1 MGIENELLSFLNLNI
16 KEKDT
21 KTRNIEIIA
30 YYYGFRGS
38 SWPTLD
44 ETAREF
50 NIGTRERIR
59 QIIDDNFRN
68 IVDLVRI
75 PSIVKIGEVVKSK
88 QFWTQAALE
97 NKLFEL
103 EVIRDTFSIRGLFN
117 LMEDVGI
124 DNSYKIYS
132 PDLDLKEATRS
143 SIARYEQNFII
154 KNSEIKKLKSIYK
167 KAQKIPG
174 RSGISNLKYLE
185 DEFTEF
191 SIYATILRDF
201 IKYSENA
208 WIKADGDNFWY
219 LFENRHNTLINYSE
233 KIFTVIYNCDVKRL
247 AETYRNALDR
257 RTYKYPYPPIEII
270 TEYLRSSIYFENNQ
284 DTLTFIGDTTPLN
297 EIEIDVVE
305 YLKTKGSVKYPEFRA
320 HLLTKG
326 HGNAHIVKAV
336 TSSPFVHVD
345 KSKGRQSYEYSLVS
359 KIKETVS
366 QDYILNDRYRQ
377 FILKLRNISD
387 KGTDETVEQKRRREQ
402 RILQQWLFDGKDQ
415 ERCAI
420 CGNKYSIDAL
430 VTAHKKKRANCNE
443 AERLDPYIVMP
454 ICVFGCDY
462 LYENKH
468 IYIEDGV
475 IKAGLP
481 IKHDGQEQKIIKM
494 LIGREIDKE
503 WQKGQKT
510 YFEPV

>member
-1 MGIENELLSFLNLNI
+1 MGIKNELLSFLNLNI
-16 KEKDT
+16 KEKGT

-68 IVDLVRI
+68 IVDLVYI
-75 PSIVKIGEVVKSK
+75 PSIVKIGEVVESNP
-88 QFWTQAALE
+88 FWIQAELE
-97 NKLFEL
+97 NKLIEL
-103 EVIRDTFSIRGLFN
+103 EVIKNIFSIRGLFN
-117 LMEDVGI
+117 LIEDVGI
-124 DNSYKIYS
+124 DNRYKIYS
-132 PDLDLKEATRS
+132 PDLKEATRS

-154 KNSEIKKLKSIYK
+154 KNSEIKKIKSIYK
-167 KAQKIPG
+167 KAQNIPG
-174 RSGISNLKYLE
+174 MSGISNLKHLE
-185 DEFTEF
+185 DEITDF
-191 SIYATILRDF
+191 SIYSTIIRDL

-208 WIKADGDNFWY
+208 WIKAYGDNFWY
-219 LFENRHNTLINYSE
+219 LFENKHNTLINYSE
-233 KIFTVIYNCDVKRL
+233 KIFTVIDNCDVKRL
-247 AETYRNALDR
+247 AETYRNALNR
-257 RTYKYPYPPIEII
+257 RTYKFPYPPVEII

-284 DTLTFIGDTTPLN
+284 DTLTFIGETTPLN
-297 EIEIDVVE
+297 EIEKDVVE
-305 YLKTKGSVKYPEFRA
+305 YLKAKGSVKYPEFRD
-320 HLLTKG
+320 HLITKG
-326 HGNAHIVKAV
+326 HGNAHTDKVIM
-336 TSSPFVHVD
+336 SSPFVHVD
-345 KSKGRQSYEYSLVS
+345 KSKGRLNYEYTLVS

-366 QDYILNDRYRQ
+366 QNAMLNDRYRQ
-377 FILKLRNISD
+377 FVLKLRNISD
-387 KGTDETVEQKRRREQ
+387 RGTDEPVEQKRRREQ
-402 RILQQWLFDGKDQ
+402 KILQQWLFDGKDQ

-420 CGNKYSIDAL
+420 CGNKYSVDAL

-454 ICVFGCDY
+454 VCVFGCDY

-481 IKHDGQEQKIIKM
+481 IKYDGQEQKIIKM
-494 LIGREIDKE
+494 LVGRKIDKE
-503 WQKGQKT
+503 WQKGRKT